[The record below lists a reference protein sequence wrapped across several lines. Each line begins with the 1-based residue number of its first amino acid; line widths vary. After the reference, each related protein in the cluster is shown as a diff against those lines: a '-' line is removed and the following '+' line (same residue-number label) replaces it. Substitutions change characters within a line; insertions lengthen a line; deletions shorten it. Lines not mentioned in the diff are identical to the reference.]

1 MFILELQWRNLNEW
15 QYGCCTKNSP
25 QNQNWNFYR
34 RSRCSLKKGSTY
46 VKVDSRFFVRYLIK
60 LKLNQLLT
68 KLVDSSVNTCTVC
81 FEKNHIPIL
90 IPSNASIVGLT
101 FLYYQKIKRFLVFV
115 QGPDHLVLWKA
126 FLCQE
131 RTFPGRK
138 YSINTLVD

>member
-46 VKVDSRFFVRYLIK
+46 VKVDSRFFCQV
-60 LKLNQLLT
+60 LKQTQIESTTNQTRGLF
-68 KLVDSSVNTCTVC
+68 CQYMYC

-138 YSINTLVD
+138 YSINTLAD